1 MISTRNPESMAA
13 DERRQEV
20 AGILARGL
28 LRHVRAAKS
37 AESPPPKTSPKAR
50 RKGLFCDGRAYV
62 ARAAQAPDRPHA
74 LSRGHHITKSIS

>member
-1 MISTRNPESMAA
+1 MISTRNPESMTA

-20 AGILARGL
+20 AGILAHGL
-28 LRHVRAAKS
+28 LRYVRAARS
-37 AESPPPKTSPKAR
+37 AESPPPETSSKTR
-50 RKGLFCDGRAYV
+50 RNCLLCDGRAYV